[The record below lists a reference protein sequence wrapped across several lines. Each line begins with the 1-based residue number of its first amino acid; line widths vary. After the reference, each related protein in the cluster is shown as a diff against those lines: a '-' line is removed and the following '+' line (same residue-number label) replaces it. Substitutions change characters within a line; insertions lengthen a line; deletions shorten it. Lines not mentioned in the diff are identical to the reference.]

1 MELTARKQKIL
12 SAVVESYISDG
23 EPVGSK
29 SLISKAELNVSS
41 ATIRNEL
48 AELTELG
55 FLIQPHT
62 SAGRIPTRQGYRY
75 YVDNVLR
82 PKPVGQSGMDYIA
95 SALSRNAESPESVL
109 QAAASLITELTG
121 LVALATTPD
130 SEEARIRKISFVQ
143 TGARSAMAVLIASNG
158 IIKTKLF
165 RCEFLITPEILEVF
179 DKALNEA
186 FAGIRLSSVNQPFIQ
201 TAAANFGELSF
212 LMPSALLAIKD
223 AAQLAK
229 EIGVYHSGYNV
240 LLHAGESGFV
250 PARRIMEFLSN
261 THDLARMLE
270 NLPLKTAAVIGPENN
285 RTELAECSVVSS
297 RYLIDSNPS
306 GVLAVIGPLR
316 LDYGRVMSIT
326 EAVAETV
333 GDLIGGL
340 IEI

>member
-12 SAVVESYISDG
+12 SAVIESYISDG

-29 SLISKAELNVSS
+29 SLISKAELSVSS

-62 SAGRIPTRQGYRY
+62 SAGRIPTRLGYRY

-82 PKPVGQSGMDYIA
+82 LKPVGQSGRDYIT
-95 SALSRNAESPESVL
+95 SVLSRVAESPESVL
-109 QAAASLITELTG
+109 QAAASLMTELTG
-121 LVALATTPD
+121 LIALATTPD
-130 SEEARIRKISFVQ
+130 SEDARIRKISFVQ
-143 TGARSAMAVLIASNG
+143 TGASSAMAVLIASNG

-165 RCEFLITPEILEVF
+165 RCGFLITPEILEVF

-186 FAGIRLSSVNQPFIQ
+186 FAGIRISSVNQPFIQ
-201 TAAANFGELSF
+201 TAAAGFGELSF
-212 LMPSALLAIKD
+212 FMPSALLAIKD

-229 EIGVYHSGYNV
+229 EIGVYHSGYNR
-240 LLHAGESGFV
+240 LLHVGESDFV

-261 THDLARMLE
+261 SHDLARMLE
-270 NLPLKTAAVIGPENN
+270 NLPLKTAAVIGQENS

-306 GVLAVIGPLR
+306 GVLAVVGPLR

-333 GDLIGGL
+333 GDIIGKL